1 MAALTSPNLGL
12 KYGRPL
18 GDGPWDGDFNLIAE
32 VLDALLH
39 LSVHSMT
46 TAAPPGSPAS
56 GDRYIVPVGATG
68 AWAGQDKK
76 IAYYLVSAW
85 VYFSPRAGMQAFVE
99 DASPKGY
106 VMFDATN
113 WVLVIPKAN
122 IEIEQFTPG
131 VPPAD
136 QVLLSYQPTKALTLP
151 VALAGSF
158 ASAAVAAT
166 AAATLTI
173 SKNGTSVGTINFAIG
188 ATTATFTFAAATT
201 FAAGDML
208 GVAAQHIP
216 DVTLAGLSFSLF
228 GSR

>member
-32 VLDALLH
+32 ILDALLH

-46 TAAPPGSPAS
+46 TTAPPGSPAS
-56 GDRYIVPVGATG
+56 GDRYIVPVSATG

-76 IAYYLVSAW
+76 IAYYLSSAW
-85 VYFSPRAGMQAFVE
+85 MFFSARTGMQAFVE

-106 VMFDATN
+106 FVFDGTN

-122 IEIEQFTPG
+122 VEISDFTPG
-131 VPPAD
+131 VPIAD

-151 VALAGSF
+151 AALAGSF

-173 SKNGTSVGTINFAIG
+173 SKNGTAIGTINFALG
-188 ATTATFTFAAATT
+188 ATAATFTLAGAIT

-208 GVAAQHIP
+208 AVAAQHVP